1 MNKIKYFILSL
12 SFFLTNAIQAQNDS
26 NALQPK
32 VYEVELIS
40 SKIYT
45 GTILKDDGREIE
57 MMTQSMGK
65 MIFAKTLINRIS
77 VIKKDVT
84 TTTQDENGEITED
97 VYKTVNEEPFT
108 TRYHF
113 TNNALPNKK
122 GDHYFLLSL
131 FGPEV
136 HFGVTKNLTVGIM
149 TSWVT
154 DPAVLVTKYAF
165 NSKSNTHF
173 SIGNL
178 VGVLGY
184 IVGSDDSQ
192 FGGLHWGTITQGD
205 RSNNLSLSLGYG
217 WRESNNEARMSF
229 GIEQDDDALVIGLG
243 GIAKLSKKA
252 SLIFDSMVFSSA
264 NSTTFFIM
272 PGIRIAQDRGK
283 ALQFALTSITLLPDD
298 FTIPLPYVSWLR
310 KF

>member
-26 NALQPK
+26 IALQPK

-77 VIKKDVT
+77 VIKKDVS

-136 HFGVTKNLTVGIM
+136 HFGVTKNLTVGMM
-149 TSWVT
+149 TSWAT
-154 DPAVLVTKYAF
+154 DPTVLVTKYAF

-184 IVGSDDSQ
+184 IIGPDNSQ

-217 WRESNNEARMSF
+217 WRESNNE
-229 GIEQDDDALVIGLG
+229 ALVIGLG

-298 FTIPLPYVSWLR
+298 VTVPVPYISWLR